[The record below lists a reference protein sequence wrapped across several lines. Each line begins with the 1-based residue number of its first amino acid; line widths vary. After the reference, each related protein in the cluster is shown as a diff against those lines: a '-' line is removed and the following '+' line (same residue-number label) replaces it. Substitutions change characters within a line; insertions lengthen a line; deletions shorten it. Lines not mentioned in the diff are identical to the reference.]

1 MSRAFRAYKFVLLC
15 GEAATDLHAGYY
27 TLVEVRIRS
36 ILHSHSARW
45 QWSFVFPNALPDLAC
60 NRGPVETDIS

>member
-36 ILHSHSARW
+36 ILYSHSARW
-45 QWSFVFPNALPDLAC
+45 QWSFVFPNHCQIWRAIEVQLKQ
-60 NRGPVETDIS
+60 IFQ